1 MEGPHRR
8 HNPLSGEWVLVSAHR
23 LHRPWQGDVQ
33 PPDETPLPERDPN
46 CYLCPGS
53 RRANGIMNP
62 NYTSTFVFENDFA
75 AILPAGLGPRPKIM
89 PDDPLFSSVEVQG
102 ECRVICFSPRHN
114 QTLAEMPKGQIRA
127 VIDLWCEQTEELGGR
142 YKWVQIFE
150 NKGKIMGSS
159 NPHPHGQIW
168 ASDFLPT
175 EAVKEDTQQR
185 QYYIRSESRLL
196 MDYLAREKDEQ
207 TRVVLENP
215 HWTVVVPYW
224 AVWPY
229 ETLLLPNSP
238 ISTLP
243 ELDDERRKDL
253 ADILKRMLLKY
264 DHLFNVSF
272 PYCMGWHGAPGI
284 NGATDHWQLHAHFYP
299 PLLRSASI
307 RKFMVGYEMLGEPQ
321 RDWTAE
327 EAAESLRSVDS

>member
-1 MEGPHRR
+1 
-8 HNPLSGEWVLVSAHR
+8 
-23 LHRPWQGDVQ
+23 
-33 PPDETPLPERDPN
+33 
-46 CYLCPGS
+46 
-53 RRANGIMNP
+53 MNP
-62 NYTSTFVFENDFA
+62 NYTATFVFENDFA

-185 QYYIRSESRLL
+185 QYYIRSGSRLL

-207 TRVVLENP
+207 SRVVLENP

-321 RDWTAE
+321 RDWAAE
-327 EAAESLRSVDS
+327 EAAESLRSADS